1 MPRMSNKQIV
11 RRIKTIRTKNN
22 RIWMK
27 LLVLAFQN
35 HPQKAKQI
43 TRQIVQYDKSVVKW
57 MSRLH

>member
-1 MPRMSNKQIV
+1 MSKISNEKIV

-35 HPQKAKQI
+35 NPQKAKQI